1 MWLERQG
8 CHDTV
13 KRVWRAV
20 YSDPPMSRV
29 IQNVHTGKTQLQVW
43 SKKEFC
49 NVVNT
54 LSKKKKIL
62 RKAEKA
68 AVKGGSVEVFLQL
81 KGDVAELLRVEEKCG
96 NSEATC
102 IGWYQVTKILVISI
116 IRCHS
121 VSGETT
127 SRNLEI
133 HRID

>member
-1 MWLERQG
+1 MKPQHPWRFEQMWLERQG

-54 LSKKKKIL
+54 LSNKKKDF
-62 RKAEKA
+62 EKSG
-68 AVKGGSVEVFLQL
+68 KGSSEGWKCRVFSPA
-81 KGDVAELLRVEEKCG
+81 KRGGGRA
-96 NSEATC
+96 S
-102 IGWYQVTKILVISI
+102 
-116 IRCHS
+116 
-121 VSGETT
+121 
-127 SRNLEI
+127 
-133 HRID
+133 